1 MRIEAGNRIE
11 SGSTV
16 AARLYRVEAAIDA
29 ALAETAAFVA
39 DLPRARSEAYLS
51 AVAGQQV
58 FDHATESLSAINQ
71 ARARMVAATT
81 AWRPWPA
88 RWVSTSWPSVPW
100 TSPRTA
106 RPSAAGRAW
115 RRLQKLKEPLPNTL
129 NSC

>member
-1 MRIEAGNRIE
+1 MGIQAGTTGQATEAG
-11 SGSTV
+11 SSV

-71 ARARMVAATT
+71 ARARMVAAHNSLAALARKMGLDILAVGPLDKPEDSPPIGGGPRVET
-81 AWRPWPA
+81 AA
-88 RWVSTSWPSVPW
+88 KT
-100 TSPRTA
+100 
-106 RPSAAGRAW
+106 
-115 RRLQKLKEPLPNTL
+115 
-129 NSC
+129 